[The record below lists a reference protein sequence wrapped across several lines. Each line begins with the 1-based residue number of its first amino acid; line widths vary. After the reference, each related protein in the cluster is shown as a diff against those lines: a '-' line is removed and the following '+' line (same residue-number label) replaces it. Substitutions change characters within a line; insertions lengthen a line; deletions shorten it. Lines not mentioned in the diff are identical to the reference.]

1 MIDSYKRKI
10 NYARISL
17 TSICNLKCAYCSQYD
32 GDKKLIPVQFY
43 KNLID
48 VLAELGIEKI
58 RFTGGEPLLNPNIVE
73 LVKYAK
79 SKPSVKDIAIT
90 TNGVLFD
97 KYLDELIDSGLTR
110 INLSLDTTSK
120 EIYEDLTGQDKLD
133 VVLEN
138 IKKARS
144 KGLKVKVNTVLIK
157 GVTDVEI
164 TELLEFGYEN
174 NIQIRFIELMPIGDN
189 LDFYNKH
196 YLNSKDIIN
205 ALECKVVDSDNAD
218 VATYYNYKNKYEF
231 GVISA
236 VSNHFCDSCNRI
248 RITSQGKLRLCLH
261 SDNEIDLLEYKDD
274 KEMLHKVLSENIV
287 KKPEKHNITEKEF
300 AKSNMVQIGG

>member
-1 MIDSYKRKI
+1 MIDSYERKI

-32 GDKKLIPVQFY
+32 GEKKYIPVQFY
-43 KNLID
+43 RNLID
-48 VLAELGIEKI
+48 VLSELGIEKI

-73 LVKYAK
+73 LVKYANAK
-79 SKPSVKDIAIT
+79 DKIKDIAIT

-97 KYLDELIDSGLTR
+97 KYLDELIESGLTR

-120 EIYEDLTGQDKLD
+120 DIYENLTGQDKLEI
-133 VVLEN
+133 VLEN
-138 IKKARS
+138 IMKARS
-144 KGLKVKVNTVLIK
+144 KGLKVKINTVLIK
-157 GVTDVEI
+157 GVTDVEVSK
-164 TELLEFGYEN
+164 LLEFGDEN

-196 YLNSKDIIN
+196 YLDSKEIIA
-205 ALECKVVDSDNAD
+205 ALECEEVVSDKSD
-218 VATYYNYKNKYEF
+218 VATYYKYKNGYEF

-236 VSNHFCDSCNRI
+236 VSNHFCNSCNRI

-261 SDNEIDLLEYKDD
+261 SDHEIDLLEYKDD
-274 KEMLHKVLSENIV
+274 KEMLGKVLSENIV